1 MPVFGTT
8 MFGSGGGPGTV
19 SLADSFVSSSD
30 EVEWTFSNVD
40 FGTGGKLVIGF
51 GAGYRTNQTIQSW
64 TAAGQT
70 ITTRT
75 QATNSEN
82 LIGIGTVDVGSTTSG
97 TIVINVGAQLHRIG
111 GFVWDVNNVDL
122 TTVSSNPTANK
133 SFSLTFG
140 TIAASGIAVAMGYDQ
155 DAGITGVTTGLDYDG
170 EVTTGAGENHGTAG
184 ASKAFSA
191 AQSNLT
197 HTFSGNA
204 HNDGSGSAGLALPP
218 SD

>member
-19 SLADSFVSSSD
+19 AKASTFMSASD
-30 EVEWTFSNVD
+30 EVEWTFSDVD

-51 GAGYRTNQTIQSW
+51 GAGYRTSQTIQSW

-82 LIGIGTVDVGSTTSG
+82 LIGIGTVDVGANTSG
-97 TIVINVGAQLHRIG
+97 DLVINVGAQLHRIG
-111 GFVWDVNNVDL
+111 GFVWNVSNVDL

-140 TIAASGIAVAMGYDQ
+140 TIAASGIAVAIGFDQ
-155 DAGITGVTTGLDYDG
+155 DAGITGASNLDYDG
-170 EVTTGAGENHGTAG
+170 EVLTGAGEGSGTGG
-184 ASKAFSA
+184 ASRAFSA
-191 AQSNLT
+191 AQSSYSFNFT
-197 HTFSGNA
+197 GTA

>member
-8 MFGSGGGPGTV
+8 MFGSGGGPGAVAKAGT
-19 SLADSFVSSSD
+19 FVTGSD
-30 EVEWTFSNVD
+30 LLTFTFSNVD
-40 FGTGGKLVIGF
+40 FGTGGKLIVGF
-51 GAGYRTNQTIQSW
+51 GCGYRTSQTIQSW

-75 QATNSEN
+75 EATNSEN
-82 LIGIGTVDVGSTTSG
+82 LLGLGTVDVGSTTSG
-97 TIVINVGAQLHRIG
+97 TIQIVVDGQIHRMG
-111 GFVWDVNNVDL
+111 GVVWDVSNVDL

-140 TIAASGIAVAMGYDQ
+140 TIAASGIAVALGFDQ
-155 DAGITGVTTGLDYDG
+155 DAGITGANGLDYDG
-170 EVTTGAGENHGTAG
+170 EVSSGEGEGTGF

-191 AQSNLT
+191 AQSSYSFNFT
-197 HTFSGNA
+197 GSA
-204 HNDGSGSAGLALPP
+204 HNDGSGCCGLALPP